1 MAYATLTDLIERAGE
16 IEIQQIAD
24 RDGDMIPDADVIDA
38 ALEDAGN
45 LIDGHIRTRYATPL
59 PSVPPIIRIWAVSIA
74 RYALHRNGA
83 PEHVR
88 DDYRDAIAALK
99 DVAAGKIGLPV
110 PDGEVAPAE
119 KLGRVMSSHPPAVFT
134 PTRMRGWS

>member
-1 MAYATLTDLIERAGE
+1 MAYATLNDLIARAGE
-16 IEIQQIAD
+16 TEISQISDHDCNGVADTAVIE
-24 RDGDMIPDADVIDA
+24 A
-38 ALEDAGN
+38 AIEDAGN

-59 PSVPPIIRIWAVSIA
+59 PSVPPIVRIWAVSIA
-74 RYALHRNGA
+74 RYVLHRNGA

-88 DDYRDAIAALK
+88 DDYRDAVAALK

-110 PDGEVAPAE
+110 PDGEAAPAE

-134 PTRMRGWS
+134 PERMRGWS